1 MGGGG
6 RGRRKGGRGDLL
18 SVRSHV
24 AQRHLTLSPPPPVD
38 LRAWESDDEVNTAY
52 VKKLVALATT
62 MHITHRTVGTMIYFG
77 LIANGHYGSGDKDQ
91 AISFRAHLDQEYHAT
106 AAACPFRTLVFHS
119 AT

>member
-1 MGGGG
+1 MS
-6 RGRRKGGRGDLL
+6 L
-18 SVRSHV
+18 RSHV